1 MCLISKEK
9 TGQKSV
15 SCVFVGYPNNS
26 KGYKL
31 FNLETRKM
39 VLSRDVVVLESNF
52 DHKLSD
58 CRNEY
63 REFLVDEKPLVRPM
77 KREVLYFDDN
87 IDSGEDVNPEAD
99 NDVNNVPPA
108 VPSRPQ
114 RNREAP
120 DHLRVIIG
128 NWWDFVNVVKI
139 SVTNTIEPKNIT
151 EAFNPIWNGGGG
163 GEKWS
168 LLRVFA

>member
-1 MCLISKEK
+1 
-9 TGQKSV
+9 
-15 SCVFVGYPNNS
+15 
-26 KGYKL
+26 
-31 FNLETRKM
+31 
-39 VLSRDVVVLESNF
+39 
-52 DHKLSD
+52 
-58 CRNEY
+58 
-63 REFLVDEKPLVRPM
+63 M

-108 VPSRPQ
+108 ELSRPQ

-128 NWWDFVNVVKI
+128 NWWDFVNVANI
-139 SVTNTIEPKNIT
+139 SVTNTIEPKNIA

-163 GEKWS
+163 GGGMVLPEG
-168 LLRVFA
+168 FC